1 VGRTAVWLAGRGWLV
16 TGVEFSAVGL
26 EKAERLAGSR
36 GVRVEWFLADLLE
49 YEPAPL
55 AYDLVLVFYLQL
67 PAPQRQLVLRR
78 AADGVA
84 PGGTLLV
91 VGHDLLNLT
100 EGYGGPRHAEVLF
113 TPADVVAEL
122 DGLQVERAERVRR
135 PITLDGEGVEAID
148 ALVRAR
154 RPLPEKGA
162 ASGPVEIGQSSPAEP
177 DDPGDY
183 ANEDVVVGESSC
195 AYEGVVEASS
205 RRRPLRRAGSCARA
219 PRHGRVASLSGRAA
233 GCRATFEADPAP
245 YAFR

>member
-1 VGRTAVWLAGRGWLV
+1 VTDAHPSSRHCAGRAADWDQRYAGSELVWSAEPNRSLVAETEALAPGRALDLACGEGRNAVWLAGRGWLV
-16 TGVEFSAVGL
+16 TGVDFSAVGL

-135 PITLDGEGVEAID
+135 PITVDGEGVEAID

-154 RPLPEKGA
+154 RPLPEKG
-162 ASGPVEIGQSSPAEP
+162 G
-177 DDPGDY
+177 
-183 ANEDVVVGESSC
+183 
-195 AYEGVVEASS
+195 
-205 RRRPLRRAGSCARA
+205 L
-219 PRHGRVASLSGRAA
+219 
-233 GCRATFEADPAP
+233 PAP
-245 YAFR
+245 